1 MTRSES
7 PDQIPL
13 ELDLPILRGF
23 EGESTSGTSE
33 LGYCLVTGGAGYL
46 GRNIAFELIRRGAAV
61 RIFDRQ
67 KIDFS
72 HDRLDFVSGDIR
84 EYEDVR
90 KACEGIE
97 TVFHTAAVMN
107 FLGFATKAQRNESFS
122 VNVGGVANIVR
133 ACREAGVK
141 RLIHTSTNN
150 VTFGGPV
157 LDGDESSPYA
167 EDPQDLYTESK
178 ILGEKV
184 ALGANGRG
192 GLLTCAIRPGGIYG
206 PNDQLLLTRVAEE
219 CARGMFVASFGDGTA
234 KSDNSFI
241 DNLVDGHIEAAR
253 HLIPGS
259 PVCGEAYFITDGV
272 HINYFDF
279 FKPFVEGMGFK
290 HPRITLPAGPL
301 YAVAAVWE
309 FLHWA
314 IKIPPPVFTRLE
326 VRKMTVSHYSRID
339 KARRDFGWEPKVG
352 VEEAR
357 EKCIA
362 YCRDFLSRRER
373 VDRPHWGWWAAILSG
388 MTLLGILAF
397 DPGAHVLWS
406 GSVTTW
412 TPRWLLQGVFVWAVL
427 LHAYKGMKAV
437 RTAERAGLRKTS
449 MGWGWQTLALGFPS
463 LSLLEKRIERER
475 REAEGGWAA
484 ASEFSFPNNRWL
496 LALITVVHRSV
507 YLWTDGRIGHGSGNT
522 RFLLLKHIGRKTG
535 RKRVTPL
542 LYVGDGERRIVVASN
557 AGDERDPA
565 WWLNLQSHPEAR
577 IQLRDQHFPV
587 KARRASEEECQL
599 LWPRLIASYQSFA
612 RYRERTEREIPIVI
626 LESLD

>member
-1 MTRSES
+1 MTSSES
-7 PDQIPL
+7 PERIPL
-13 ELDLPILRGF
+13 ELDLPILR
-23 EGESTSGTSE
+23 
-33 LGYCLVTGGAGYL
+33 
-46 GRNIAFELIRRGAAV
+46 
-61 RIFDRQ
+61 IFDRQ
-67 KIDFS
+67 KSDFS
-72 HDRLDFVSGDIR
+72 HDRLDSVSGDIR

-107 FLGFATKAQRNESFS
+107 FLGFATKAQREESFS
-122 VNVGGVANIVR
+122 VNVEGVANLVR
-133 ACREAGVK
+133 ACQEAGAK

-184 ALGANGRG
+184 ALEANGRG

-219 CARGMFVASFGDGTA
+219 CARGMFVATFGDGTA

-241 DNLVDGHIEAAR
+241 DNLVDGQLEAAR

-290 HPRITLPAGPL
+290 YPRIRIPAGPL

-314 IKIPPPVFTRLE
+314 VKIPPPLFTRLE

-373 VDRPHWGWWAAILSG
+373 VGRPHWGWWAAILSG
-388 MTLLGILAF
+388 MALLGTLAF
-397 DPGAHVLWS
+397 DPGAHALWS

-475 REAEGGWAA
+475 RGAEGGWAS

-496 LALITVVHRSV
+496 LALITVVHRWL
-507 YLWTDGRIGHGSGNT
+507 YLWTNGRIGHGSGKT

-535 RKRVTPL
+535 RKHVTPL
-542 LYVGDGERRIVVASN
+542 LYVSDGERWIVVASN

-577 IQLRDQHFPV
+577 IQLRDEHSTV
-587 KARRASEEECQL
+587 KARRASEEECKL
-599 LWPRLIASYQSFA
+599 LWPRLIASYRSLA
-612 RYRERTEREIPIVI
+612 TYRERTRREIPIVI
-626 LESLD
+626 LEAMG